1 MFKKLIRELSLKGK
15 IFKYKIAFSIF
26 KFFTSLYSY
35 STCFIENFFFKQNS
49 LKKDFNQKGIFKH
62 KLEFNINEIP
72 IISDEYFLNEYIVV
86 HKLKKSQLEQL
97 IKLIFNKKIRN
108 YITKITGFKYS
119 LDYFRIYENKHIN
132 VSSNK
137 NQTKRV
143 PHFDKAFSRNMLKIF
158 IPLNIEINSGPLKVL
173 HKYVKERPMR
183 YETKIKGC
191 SYLLGKGEL
200 LYGLTPNTC
209 WHHEGNPNAG
219 KTAKQIMI
227 QLNPSKNWCFREDL
241 HIRQTMPENKF
252 PSFNSL
258 FLKTTKII

>member
-1 MFKKLIRELSLKGK
+1 MKKLIKEFLLKGK
-15 IFKYKIAFSIF
+15 MFNYKIAFSIF
-26 KFFTSLYSY
+26 KFLTSVYSY
-35 STCFIENFFFKQNS
+35 STSLLENIFFKQNS
-49 LKKDFNQKGIFKH
+49 LNKDFNQKGIFKK
-62 KLEFNINEIP
+62 KLEVNINEIP

-86 HKLKKSQLEQL
+86 HKLGKSQLEQL
-97 IKLIFNKKIRN
+97 IKLIFNKKMRKS
-108 YITKITGFKYS
+108 ITKITGFKYS
-119 LDYFRIYENKHIN
+119 LDYFRIYENKHIKS
-132 VSSNK
+132 SSNK
-137 NQTKRV
+137 NLTKRV

-173 HKYVKERPMR
+173 HKYVKERPIR
-183 YETKIKGC
+183 YKTKIKGC

-209 WHHEGNPNAG
+209 WHHEGNPHTG

-241 HIRQTMPENKF
+241 HIRQTIPENKF

-258 FLKTTKII
+258 FLKTTEII